1 MPAEVL
7 YEDLWVRVVVDRASR
22 VMRYERTEK
31 PFARISEVGRV
42 HDDVVKAVIGQPR
55 GMFAM
60 LVDLRRAPSRN
71 DEEYEATI
79 EGYVA
84 QLIGHF
90 DRYALLVK
98 SAAGRLQVTRLEKRA
113 NRPPTH
119 VFHEEEAALE
129 YLGVDARVT
138 RR

>member
-1 MPAEVL
+1 MPAEVI
-7 YEDLWVRVVVDRASR
+7 YEDAWVRVVLDRASR
-22 VMRYERTEK
+22 LMRYERTEK

-42 HDDVVKAVIGQPR
+42 HDDVVKVVIAQPR
-55 GMFAM
+55 STFAM

-71 DEEYEATI
+71 DEQYEATI

-84 QLIGHF
+84 QLVGHF

-98 SAAGRLQVTRLEKRA
+98 TAAGVLQVTRLEKRA
-113 NRPPTH
+113 NRPSSH
-119 VFHEEEAALE
+119 VFHEEDAALE
-129 YLGVDARVT
+129 YLRDASVT